1 MQMASDQEFNK
12 KYEELINSYNAI
24 WKDFLKLPVTGQSN
38 QFIRKFEEDKKKF
51 QDLLL
56 LCSKFQS
63 NILNYWTQVN
73 QTYVKSIAELQSK
86 KPELPDFQSEEEV
99 KKYKNLTIDVFE
111 KYFTQLFQSKEFSV
125 ATSELLSNY
134 SSFTH
139 VLGNAFDNYFK
150 LLNLPNRDEID
161 MILKDMQ
168 ELKREVYKLRKNLDL
183 IMSEEK
189 LVVK

>member
-1 MQMASDQEFNK
+1 MQMASNQEFNR
-12 KYEELINSYNAI
+12 KYEELINSYNTI
-24 WKDFLKLPVTGQSN
+24 WKDFLKLPVSGQSN
-38 QFIRKFEEDKKKF
+38 QFIRTFEEDQKKF
-51 QDLLL
+51 QDLLS

-63 NILNYWTQVN
+63 NILNYWMQVN
-73 QTYVKSIAELQSK
+73 QTYVKSVTELQSK

-99 KKYKNLTIDVFE
+99 KKYKNLTIDIFE

-125 ATSELLSNY
+125 TTSELLSNY
-134 SSFTH
+134 SSFTQI
-139 VLGNAFDNYFK
+139 LGNAFDNYFK

-168 ELKREVYKLRKNLDL
+168 ELKREVYKVRKNLDL

>member
-12 KYEELINSYNAI
+12 KYEELINSYNTI
-24 WKDFLKLPVTGQSN
+24 WKDFLKLPATGQSN
-38 QFIRKFEEDKKKF
+38 QFIRTFEEDQKKF
-51 QDLLL
+51 QDLLS

-63 NILNYWTQVN
+63 NILNYWMQVN
-73 QTYVKSIAELQSK
+73 QTYVKSITELQSK

-125 ATSELLSNY
+125 TTSELLSNY

-139 VLGNAFDNYFK
+139 ILGNAFDNYFK

>member
-12 KYEELINSYNAI
+12 KYEELINSYNTI

-38 QFIRKFEEDKKKF
+38 QFIRTFEEDKKKF

-86 KPELPDFQSEEEV
+86 KPELPDIQSEEEV

-125 ATSELLSNY
+125 TTSELLSNY

-139 VLGNAFDNYFK
+139 ILGNAFDNYFK

>member
-1 MQMASDQEFNK
+1 MRMASDQEFNK
-12 KYEELINSYNAI
+12 KYEELINSYNTI
-24 WKDFLKLPVTGQSN
+24 WKDFLKLPATGQSN
-38 QFIRKFEEDKKKF
+38 QFIRTFEEDQKKF
-51 QDLLL
+51 QDLLS

-63 NILNYWTQVN
+63 NILNYWMQVN
-73 QTYVKSIAELQSK
+73 QTYVKSITELQSK

-125 ATSELLSNY
+125 TTSDLLSNY

-139 VLGNAFDNYFK
+139 ILGNAFDNYFK

>member
-1 MQMASDQEFNK
+1 MASDQEFNK
-12 KYEELINSYNAI
+12 KYEELINSYNTI
-24 WKDFLKLPVTGQSN
+24 WKDFLKLPMAGKSN
-38 QFIRKFEEDKKKF
+38 QFIRTFEENQKMF
-51 QDLLL
+51 QDLLS
-56 LCSKFQS
+56 LCSRFQS
-63 NILNYWTQVN
+63 NILNYFIQVN

-125 ATSELLSNY
+125 TTSELLSNY

-139 VLGNAFDNYFK
+139 ILGKAYDNYFK

-168 ELKREVYKLRKNLDL
+168 DLKREVYKLRKNLDL

>member
-1 MQMASDQEFNK
+1 MRMASDQEFNK
-12 KYEELINSYNAI
+12 KYEELINSYNTI
-24 WKDFLKLPVTGQSN
+24 WKDFLKLPATGQSN
-38 QFIRKFEEDKKKF
+38 QFIRTFEEDQKKF
-51 QDLLL
+51 QDLLS

-63 NILNYWTQVN
+63 NILNYWMQVN
-73 QTYVKSIAELQSK
+73 QTYVKSITELQSK

-125 ATSELLSNY
+125 TTSDLLSNY

-139 VLGNAFDNYFK
+139 ILGNAFDNYFK

-168 ELKREVYKLRKNLDL
+168 ELKREIYKLRKNLDL

>member
-1 MQMASDQEFNK
+1 MRMASDQEFNK
-12 KYEELINSYNAI
+12 KYEELINSYNTV
-24 WKDFLKLPVTGQSN
+24 WKDFLKLPATGQSN
-38 QFIRKFEEDKKKF
+38 QFIRTFEEDQKKF
-51 QDLLL
+51 QDLLS

-63 NILNYWTQVN
+63 NILNYWMQVN

-86 KPELPDFQSEEEV
+86 KPELPDFQSEEDV

-168 ELKREVYKLRKNLDL
+168 ELKREIYKLRKNLDL

>member
-63 NILNYWTQVN
+63 NLLNYWMQVN

>member
-1 MQMASDQEFNK
+1 MASDQEFNK
-12 KYEELINSYNAI
+12 KYEELINSYNTI
-24 WKDFLKLPVTGQSN
+24 WKDFLKLPATGQSN
-38 QFIRKFEEDKKKF
+38 QFIRTFEEDQKKF
-51 QDLLL
+51 QDLLS

-63 NILNYWTQVN
+63 NILNYWMQVN
-73 QTYVKSIAELQSK
+73 QTYVKSITELQSK

-168 ELKREVYKLRKNLDL
+168 ELKREIYKLRKNLDL

>member
-1 MQMASDQEFNK
+1 MRMASDQEFNK
-12 KYEELINSYNAI
+12 KYEELINSYNTV
-24 WKDFLKLPVTGQSN
+24 WKDFLKLPATGQSN
-38 QFIRKFEEDKKKF
+38 QFIRTIEEDQKKF
-51 QDLLL
+51 QDLLS

-63 NILNYWTQVN
+63 NILNYWMQVN

-111 KYFTQLFQSKEFSV
+111 KYFTQLFQSKDFSV
-125 ATSELLSNY
+125 TTSELLSNY

-139 VLGNAFDNYFK
+139 ILGNAFDNYFK

>member
-12 KYEELINSYNAI
+12 KCGELINSYNAI
-24 WKDFLKLPVTGQSN
+24 WQDFLKLPVGGQSN
-38 QFIRKFEEDKKKF
+38 QFIRTFEEEKKKF
-51 QDLLL
+51 QDLFS

-63 NILNYWTQVN
+63 NLLNYWMQLN

-99 KKYKNLTIDVFE
+99 KKYKNFTIDVFE

-168 ELKREVYKLRKNLDL
+168 ELKREIYKLRKNLDL

>member
-1 MQMASDQEFNK
+1 MQMVSDQEFNK
-12 KYEELINSYNAI
+12 KYEELINSYNSI

-38 QFIRKFEEDKKKF
+38 QFIRTFEEDQKKF
-51 QDLLL
+51 QDLLS

-63 NILNYWTQVN
+63 NILNYWMQVN

-125 ATSELLSNY
+125 TTSELLSNY

-139 VLGNAFDNYFK
+139 ILGNAFDNYFK